1 MTYSEAKKYLIKP
14 VATATDIPRFSEK
27 QKEFDAYTLA
37 LVAFEQLETIQRI
50 IDVPNYIMQED
61 VIKYQMICQIMRG
74 DNDWVI
80 KM

>member
-37 LVAFEQLETIQRI
+37 IVAFEKLETIQRI
-50 IDVPNYIMQED
+50 IDVPSFDMED
-61 VIKYQMICQIMRG
+61 DVAKYVMIHQVIK
-74 DNDWVI
+74 NV
-80 KM
+80 